1 MFDLAQVP
9 LFALADRRF
18 AWIDQRQQVLA
29 QNLANADTPGWHAR
43 DLKPFQALLAAPP
56 MALAA
61 TDPAHLPGTADAA
74 ANDAAAATA
83 ERAPDGNGVALDSE
97 LMKVADTDMAHAVTT
112 GIVTAWLGMFRTAIG
127 R

>member
-1 MFDLAQVP
+1 MLDFAQVP

-29 QNLANADTPGWHAR
+29 QNLANADTPGWRAR

-56 MALAA
+56 VALAA
-61 TDPAHLPGTADAA
+61 TDPAHLPGTADPAA
-74 ANDAAAATA
+74 DDAAAAIA
-83 ERAPDGNGVALDSE
+83 ERAPDGNGVALDQE
-97 LMKVADTDMAHAVTT
+97 MTKVADTDMAHAVTT
-112 GIVTAWLGMFRTAIG
+112 GLVTVWLGMFRTAIG

>member
-1 MFDLAQVP
+1 MFDFAQVP

-29 QNLANADTPGWHAR
+29 QNLANADTPGWRAR

-56 MALAA
+56 VALAA
-61 TDPAHLPGTADAA
+61 TDPAHLPGTADPAA
-74 ANDAAAATA
+74 DDAAAAIA
-83 ERAPDGNGVALDSE
+83 ERAPDGNGVALDQE
-97 LMKVADTDMAHAVTT
+97 MTKVADTDMAHAVTT
-112 GIVTAWLGMFRTAIG
+112 GLVTVWLGMFRTAIG